1 MSRDPARRAV
11 VTGLGA
17 ITPIGN
23 DAATFWASLLAGTS
37 GVARI
42 STYDASGEEVRIAAE
57 VKGFDPATWIEFK
70 QARRMSRFSQFAVA
84 AAAQAIA
91 DAGLE
96 ITDANRDEI
105 GVIVNTGGGGIGDVA
120 LGERV
125 FLEQGGKRVSPFM
138 VPMLSPSMAACQVSI
153 QNGLHGPVIASVAAC
168 ASGVQALV
176 DAQRLIEHGDA
187 EVVLAG
193 GTESAILP
201 VAFAALANMGAL
213 SKRNDDPAA
222 ASRPFDAERDGFVFG
237 EGAAVLTVESAEHAE
252 RRGARIIAEIAG
264 GAMTADAFHISA
276 PDPTGEG
283 AARAMTRAL
292 RDAGVETEEVDY
304 IVAHGTSTP
313 LNDATE
319 TKAIHLAFG
328 DHAAHLAVSSNKSM
342 IGHTL
347 GAAGAISAVAA
358 VCAIRD
364 GMIPPTINY
373 TTADPACDLDYVP
386 NTARQAPVRTAIIN
400 GFGFGGQ
407 NAVAVFR
414 RYEAA
419 G

>member
-23 DAATFWASLLAGTS
+23 DADAFWRNLLAGTS
-37 GVARI
+37 GVGPIA
-42 STYDASGEEVRIAAE
+42 TYDASEEEVRIAAE
-57 VKGFDPATWIEFK
+57 VKGFDPATWMDFK

-91 DAGLE
+91 HGGLQV
-96 ITDANRDEI
+96 TDANRDEI
-105 GVIVNTGGGGIGDVA
+105 GVVVNTGGGGIGDVA
-120 LGERV
+120 NGERT

-138 VPMLSPSMAACQVSI
+138 VPMLSPSMAACQISI
-153 QNGLHGPVIASVAAC
+153 QNSLRGPVIASVAAC
-168 ASGVQALV
+168 ASGVQALI
-176 DAQRLIEHGDA
+176 DAQRLIEHGDV

-213 SKRNDDPAA
+213 SKRNDEPAG

-237 EGAAVLTVESAEHAE
+237 EGAAVLLVESAEHAE
-252 RRGARIIAEIAG
+252 RRGARIIAEVAG
-264 GAMTADAFHISA
+264 GAMTGDAFHISA

-283 AARAMTRAL
+283 AARAMVKAL
-292 RDAGVETEEVDY
+292 RDAGVALEEVDY
-304 IVAHGTSTP
+304 VAAHGTSTP

-319 TKAIHLAFG
+319 TKAIHAAFG
-328 DHAAHLAVSSNKSM
+328 AHAARLAVSSNKSM
-342 IGHTL
+342 VGHTL
-347 GAAGAISAVAA
+347 GAAGAISALAA
-358 VCAIRD
+358 VCTIRD

-373 TTADPACDLDYVP
+373 QTPDPACDLDYVP
-386 NTARQAPVRTAIIN
+386 NTARSAAVRTAIVN

>member
-17 ITPIGN
+17 ITPLGN
-23 DAATFWASLLAGTS
+23 DAETFWRSLLAGTS
-37 GVARI
+37 GVAPI
-42 STYDASGEEVRIAAE
+42 SGYDASEEEVRIAAE
-57 VKGFDPATWIEFK
+57 VKGFDPATWIDFK

-91 DAGLE
+91 DGGLRV
-96 ITDANRDEI
+96 TDANRDEI

-138 VPMLSPSMAACQVSI
+138 VPMLSPSMAACQISI
-153 QNGLHGPVIASVAAC
+153 QNHLRGPVIASVAAC
-168 ASGVQALV
+168 ASGVQALI
-176 DAQRLIEHGDA
+176 DAQRLIEHRDA
-187 EVVLAG
+187 DVVLAG

-213 SKRNDDPAA
+213 SKRNDDPAG
-222 ASRPFDAERDGFVFG
+222 ASRPFDADRDGFVFG
-237 EGAAVLTVESAEHAE
+237 EGAAVLLVEAAEHAE
-252 RRGARIIAEIAG
+252 RRGARILAEVAG

-283 AARAMTRAL
+283 AARAMVRAL
-292 RDAGVETEEVDY
+292 RDAGAAPEEVDHV
-304 IVAHGTSTP
+304 VAHGTSTP

-328 DHAAHLAVSSNKSM
+328 DHAARLAVSSNKSM

-373 TTADPACDLDYVP
+373 QTPDPACDLDYVP
-386 NTARQAPVRTAIIN
+386 NTARTATVRTAIVN

-414 RYEAA
+414 AYEA
-419 G
+419 